1 MTTNSQNMGHSTIN
15 MLLTMIAFIVV
26 VLSLSLAYLKEG
38 PSNLSC
44 SFAYYTLYLLF
55 TAFLAVLPFGGP
67 KVPKDTNRQ
76 EFHVLTG
83 GLSLVSCLLVLFTLE
98 VFGVKILNFITGN
111 LFDLTISALL
121 TGLFLTFYVHLRSYF
136 LPNECLNPKV
146 IGKNAIES
154 LFLGREVRPQLF
166 GRLDLKI
173 YFNRIAI
180 LTMVLLDCAFLC
192 ENTKNK
198 TLLVLSTIKFVYF
211 IDGLLMEYTYET
223 SMEVRQVGFGFGCG
237 VGNFVYPFLMS
248 VLTKYQISTNLQF
261 ENWRLFLTC
270 VVFTIGYLIYRV
282 SNNQKYNF
290 RENPGAKGFKSIP
303 TGVKNKKLLCSGLW
317 GIVRHPNYLGDIL
330 VHWSFTGFMLCV
342 PGFMI
347 YFDILFMIDRSSR
360 DNMNCKEKYGKVW
373 DQYCDEVKYIL
384 VPWIY

>member
-154 LFLGREVRPQLF
+154 LFLGREV
-166 GRLDLKI
+166 
-173 YFNRIAI
+173 
-180 LTMVLLDCAFLC
+180 LLDCAFLC

-290 RENPGAKGFKSIP
+290 RENPGAKGF
-303 TGVKNKKLLCSGLW
+303 
-317 GIVRHPNYLGDIL
+317 
-330 VHWSFTGFMLCV
+330 
-342 PGFMI
+342 MI